1 MKKYGIYIRLWLYY
15 SQTDFSFLTWRKKRK
30 GKQMPFKTNF

>member
-15 SQTDFSFLTWRKKRK
+15 SQTDILFDLEEEKER
-30 GKQMPFKTNF
+30 